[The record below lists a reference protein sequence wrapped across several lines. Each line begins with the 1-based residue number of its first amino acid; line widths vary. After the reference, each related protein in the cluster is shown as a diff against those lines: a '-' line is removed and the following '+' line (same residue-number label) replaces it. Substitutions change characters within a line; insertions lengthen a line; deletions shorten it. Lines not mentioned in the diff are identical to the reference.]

1 MGVSQPNREEVGKVR
16 YTRRAREDLLEIW
29 EWIASDSPSIADRV
43 YDVIEVRCGS
53 LRNRPQL
60 GRPRPE
66 IGEGARSLVI
76 ERWIAFYRI
85 VEDGVQVVRI
95 VDGARDLS
103 NVEWTPE

>member
-1 MGVSQPNREEVGKVR
+1 VGKVR

-29 EWIASDSPSIADRV
+29 GWIASDNPKIADRV
-43 YDVIEVRCGS
+43 YDAIEKRCNS
-53 LRNRPQL
+53 LQKQPQL

-66 IGEGARSLVI
+66 VGEGARSLVI

-85 VEDGVQVVRI
+85 VENGVQIVRI

-103 NVEWTPE
+103 KLEWTPE

>member
-1 MGVSQPNREEVGKVR
+1 MGKVH

-29 EWIASDSPSIADRV
+29 EWIASDSPGGADRV
-43 YDVIEVRCGS
+43 YDAIEARCGS
-53 LRNRPQL
+53 LRNHLEL

-85 VEDGVQVVRI
+85 VEDGVQIVRI

-103 NVEWTPE
+103 KLEWTPE